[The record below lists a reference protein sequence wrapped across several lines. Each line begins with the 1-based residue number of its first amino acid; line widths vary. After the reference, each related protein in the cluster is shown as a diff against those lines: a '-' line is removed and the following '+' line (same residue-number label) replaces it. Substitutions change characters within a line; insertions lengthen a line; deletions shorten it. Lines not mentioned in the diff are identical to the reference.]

1 MATSSSTQNDN
12 TTAYFDNC
20 TCSICLEVLQ
30 EPVQCVNN
38 EHYFCK
44 RCISEHLT
52 RSQTCPTCRD
62 ELTPETLRPVSR
74 VVRNLLHQ
82 LQYSRCMYAI
92 RGCTTTVKH
101 DDLLSHHE
109 ECGFAPV
116 HCSHDGCEVTVNKQD
131 VVGHQANC
139 EFRSVT
145 CEECLEAMKQRDCG
159 KHICVLRKELDETKH
174 SLAEVWKVLREI
186 QDEQKRQGEEMREMA
201 REFRQPNEADGQRA
215 SKARQQPKSQ
225 ASQTSQA
232 ESNDDVAS
240 GSCVAANDV
249 NTLPTPS
256 PVVRQA
262 PVETEIF
269 VAGGSKKRS
278 CEIFNWSTQKWTL
291 HPDMLFFDHADG
303 FSFLYE
309 TVDEVQ
315 FYEWIMICGGTDTN
329 RIECL
334 NVADCKSVSAF
345 PAQLP
350 GDYCSKGV
358 LCDGKILTFSDS
370 VTATSLKHRSRS
382 TTLLTYPNGQKFSQ
396 YGVACVN
403 KNAVVIV
410 GGCDVYTKNREGQN
424 IWPRSEVNKRVRLYN
439 PVTKT
444 MKNLAPLPHL
454 LCDMAV
460 VAYEDSVIIL
470 GGSNGTRSE
479 STNNVLMYN
488 ITNQHCW
495 KLPNMLEKR

>member
-1 MATSSSTQNDN
+1 
-12 TTAYFDNC
+12 
-20 TCSICLEVLQ
+20 
-30 EPVQCVNN
+30 
-38 EHYFCK
+38 
-44 RCISEHLT
+44 
-52 RSQTCPTCRD
+52 
-62 ELTPETLRPVSR
+62 
-74 VVRNLLHQ
+74 
-82 LQYSRCMYAI
+82 MYAS
-92 RGCTTTVKH
+92 RGCATTVKH

-139 EFRSVT
+139 EFRLVT

-174 SLAEVWKVLREI
+174 GLAEVWKVLREI
-186 QDEQKRQGEEMREMA
+186 QGEQKRQGEEMREMA
-201 REFRQPNEADGQRA
+201 REFRQPNAVDGQRA

-249 NTLPTPS
+249 DTLPTPS

-291 HPDMLFFDHADG
+291 HKDMLFFDHTDG

-315 FYEWIMICGGTDTN
+315 FYEWIMICGGTATN

-334 NVADCKSVSAF
+334 NIADCNSVSAF
-345 PAQLP
+345 PAQLR
-350 GDYCSKGV
+350 GTKCGKGV
-358 LCDGKILTFSDS
+358 LCGDKILTFGYS
-370 VTATSLKHRSRS
+370 VLETALRPQFETTKLYSYEKRGKLSR
-382 TTLLTYPNGQKFSQ
+382 
-396 YGVACVN
+396 YGVAYVN
-403 KNAVVIV
+403 QNAVVIF
-410 GGCDVYTKNREGQN
+410 GGIYSYYGDNFRLEIECKN
-424 IWPRSEVNKRVRLYN
+424 SVKLYS
-439 PVTKT
+439 PTTKT
-444 MKNLAPLPHL
+444 MKTLAPLPYK
-454 LCDMAV
+454 LCDMTAV
-460 VAYEDSVIIL
+460 AHEDRVIIL
-470 GGSNGTRSE
+470 GGSKNYGDPINE
-479 STNNVLMYN
+479 VLMYN
-488 ITNQHCW
+488 VTNQHCLR
-495 KLPNMLEKR
+495 LPSMLEAR